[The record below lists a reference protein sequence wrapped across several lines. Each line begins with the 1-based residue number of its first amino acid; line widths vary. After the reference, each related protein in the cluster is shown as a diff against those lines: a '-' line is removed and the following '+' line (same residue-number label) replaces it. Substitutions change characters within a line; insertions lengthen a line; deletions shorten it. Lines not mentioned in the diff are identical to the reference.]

1 MFCKIKEGVG
11 GMLFLAA
18 RKKEGEKKE
27 NLRLLKR
34 ILGKEVDRDVAG
46 NQNLRTTFAQ
56 VLPILSSNP
65 SAMS

>member
-1 MFCKIKEGVG
+1 
-11 GMLFLAA
+11 MLFLAA

-46 NQNLRTTFAQ
+46 NQNLRKTFAQ